1 MPIIIKRFI
10 ILILLSLQVFASK
23 SQSKHLTADSD
34 TSFWHNYQN
43 KIAAKLH
50 LDNLNTSSVKQ
61 EWRMWYNGQVT
72 SYVLI
77 LSPTE
82 SRMIVYT
89 QEYRDPVTEQ
99 PSERVFSKSYT
110 LNVSQAKSIDSLKEA
125 YEIDKIATGNLIK
138 DWGHGFDG
146 ITYNI
151 ERSYGNNYSFKS
163 YWTPQAVK
171 AVEAKKMER
180 FIEAVN
186 QVTKQH
192 NWPDFFKSIPFLSYS
207 TGGPAVAMK
216 AVDKKQAR
224 SLRKAQ
230 KAYRKSHP
238 EVVKVTSEC

>member
-34 TSFWHNYQN
+34 TSFWYSYQK
-43 KIAAKLH
+43 KIATKLH
-50 LDNLNTSSVKQ
+50 LDNLNTSSIKQ
-61 EWRMWYNGQVT
+61 DWRMWFNGQVT

-77 LSPTE
+77 LNLSE
-82 SRMIVYT
+82 SRMILYT

-99 PSERVFSKSYT
+99 PSERMFSKSYT

-125 YEIDKIATGNLIK
+125 FEIDKMATGNLIK

-171 AVEAKKMER
+171 AVEAKKIER
-180 FIEAVN
+180 FIETVEQMTEYKN
-186 QVTKQH
+186 R
-192 NWPDFFKSIPFLSYS
+192 PDFFKSIPFLSYS

-230 KAYRKSHP
+230 KAYRRSHP
-238 EVVKVTSEC
+238 EVVKVTSEY